1 MLKKCHVIIL
11 KEVFLSLGQSL
22 WNGDKLN
29 KAIIFGITSEIGE
42 YTAEHLKI
50 DNWDVYGT
58 SRTKS
63 SPKIAKLDLH
73 NHDQVENFIFN
84 TQWLENWTLA
94 CFFAATMKP
103 IGPFFNIDFKEWE
116 ESIYINIISQIS
128 LLHKIWPYRNK
139 HDKVTVS
146 FLAGGGTNSEFDN
159 YSAYCISKIALIK
172 FTELISSENP
182 NSKFFIIGPG
192 YMKTKIHN
200 ETLEAGEMAGR
211 NLKKTLDFFDSKG
224 TTFERFY
231 DHFKWCL
238 NSSIKEISGRNFST
252 VHDSWEGSNSLL
264 ARLELDPD
272 LFKLRRKVQ

>member
-1 MLKKCHVIIL
+1 V
-11 KEVFLSLGQSL
+11 
-22 WNGDKLN
+22 N

-63 SPKIAKLDLH
+63 SPKIAKLDL
-73 NHDQVENFIFN
+73 NNRDEVENFVCT
-84 TQWLENWTLA
+84 TQWLENWSLA

-103 IGPFFNIDFKEWE
+103 IGPFFDLDFKKWE
-116 ESIYINIISQIS
+116 ESIYINFISQLS

-139 HDKVTVS
+139 KEEVTIS

-172 FTELISSENP
+172 FTELVSSENP

-192 YMKTKIHN
+192 YMKTKIHE
-200 ETLEAGEMAGR
+200 ETLEAGESAGD
-211 NLKKTLDFFDSKG
+211 NLRKTLQFLNTEG
-224 TTFERFY
+224 TTFDRFY
-231 DHFKWCL
+231 KHFKWCL
-238 NSSIKEISGRNFST
+238 NSPINSISGRNFST
-252 VHDSWEGSNSLL
+252 AYDDWNESYSLL
-264 ARLELDPD
+264 EKLEHDQD
-272 LFKLRRKVQ
+272 LFKLRRKNQ

>member
-1 MLKKCHVIIL
+1 M
-11 KEVFLSLGQSL
+11 
-22 WNGDKLN
+22 N

-73 NHDQVENFIFN
+73 NRDEVENFVC
-84 TQWLENWTLA
+84 TTKWLESWTLA
-94 CFFAATMKP
+94 CFFAGTMKP
-103 IGPFFNIDFKEWE
+103 IGPFFGVDFKEWE
-116 ESIYINIISQIS
+116 ENIYINTIAQIS

-139 HDKVTVS
+139 KEEVTVS

-172 FTELISSENP
+172 FTELLASENP

-192 YMKTKIHN
+192 YMKTKIHK
-200 ETLEAGEMAGR
+200 ETLEAGELAGG
-211 NLKKTLDFFDSKG
+211 NLKKTMHFLDSEG
-224 TTFERFY
+224 TTFDRFY
-231 DHFKWCL
+231 NHLNWCL
-238 NSSIKEISGRNFST
+238 NSSINSISGRNFST
-252 VHDSWEGSNSLL
+252 VYDDWDESSGLL
-264 ARLELDPD
+264 KKLEHDPD
-272 LFKLRRKVQ
+272 LFKLRRQNI